1 MKPFRTETVK
11 NTRNG
16 KSFLAECYG
25 VGMNKINVVLTDEF
39 GQKKTIKFETYLN
52 NYERI

>member
-1 MKPFRTETVK
+1 LKGIEKTDKEERKMKPFRTETVK

-25 VGMNKINVVLTDEF
+25 VGMNKIKVVLTDEF
-39 GQKKTIKFETYLN
+39 G
-52 NYERI
+52 